1 VKTATKLKIALIGA
15 GSVSFAPPT
24 IRDIL
29 LNERIN
35 SVPLEICLM
44 DILPE
49 PLQVSSAYAR
59 AAAKQLNRPAVIT
72 STLDLEQAVSGAD
85 FVVTAIEVDR
95 YFYWSQD
102 FHIPRKY
109 GCTQVYGENGG
120 PGGMFHTLRNL
131 PPMLAIARAMERLCP
146 DAWLINYTNPE
157 AKLVEAI
164 ARLTKIKC
172 VGLCHGIGM
181 GLEQLSHLL
190 QIPAADLEVSACGL
204 NHFGWFQSIRRRQTG
219 EDLYPLL
226 KEKERQAD
234 WLSNWDEIA
243 LSRLMLR
250 VYGLYPYPGAN
261 HIGEYIRWSD
271 QFLAGQMMQY
281 FYDPASENPWQ
292 SGKIPEFVYSAANLR
307 EKPLFQPPAAKP
319 EDTWVED
326 RFTFTPADLIPS
338 HEVGVPIIEAI
349 AFDVPLDLLAVN
361 LPNRGCI
368 PDLPDEM
375 AVELPA
381 RADGSGLHPRRMP
394 PLPAAVTEMIRV
406 QGVIHKLVIDAY
418 VEQSRNKLLQ
428 AVLLDPTVPSYNS
441 AVSLINEMCAV
452 QKDILPPLFW

>member
-1 VKTATKLKIALIGA
+1 
-15 GSVSFAPPT
+15 
-24 IRDIL
+24 
-29 LNERIN
+29 
-35 SVPLEICLM
+35 
-44 DILPE
+44 
-49 PLQVSSAYAR
+49 
-59 AAAKQLNRPAVIT
+59 
-72 STLDLEQAVSGAD
+72 
-85 FVVTAIEVDR
+85 
-95 YFYWSQD
+95 
-102 FHIPRKY
+102 
-109 GCTQVYGENGG
+109 
-120 PGGMFHTLRNL
+120 
-131 PPMLAIARAMERLCP
+131 MLAIARAMERLCP

-418 VEQSRNKLLQ
+418 AEQSRNKLLQ

>member
-1 VKTATKLKIALIGA
+1 MKTAAKLKIALIGA

-44 DILPE
+44 DILSE

-59 AAAKQLNRPAVIT
+59 AAAKQLNRAAAIT
-72 STLDLEQAVSGAD
+72 STLDLDQAVNGAD

-164 ARLTKIKC
+164 ARLTQIKC
-172 VGLCHGIGM
+172 AGLCHGIGM

-204 NHFGWFQSIRRRQTG
+204 NHFGWFQSIHRRQTG

-319 EDTWVED
+319 EDAWVED
-326 RFTFTPADLIPS
+326 RFTFTPADLVPS

-452 QKDILPPLFW
+452 QKDILPPLNW